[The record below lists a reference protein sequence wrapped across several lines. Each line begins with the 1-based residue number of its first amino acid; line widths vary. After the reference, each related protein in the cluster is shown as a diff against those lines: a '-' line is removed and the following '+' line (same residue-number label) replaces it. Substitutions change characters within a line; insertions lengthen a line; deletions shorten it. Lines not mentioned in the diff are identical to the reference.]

1 MTNLEASKTI
11 EKHFISARFFDISFY
26 IIYLFDN
33 KMTENELVCDYDFY
47 QKTI

>member
-1 MTNLEASKTI
+1 MTNLRALKTI
-11 EKHFISARFFDISFY
+11 EKHFIGASFFDIAFY

-33 KMTENELVCDYDFY
+33 KATEDELIYDYDLY

>member
-1 MTNLEASKTI
+1 MTNLKALKTI
-11 EKHFISARFFDISFY
+11 EKHFISAGFFDISFY

-33 KMTENELVCDYDFY
+33 KMTENELLCDYDFY